1 MQLSSIQKKDG
12 VNMYIEST
20 AIVVMLVLNVIV
32 NIITLV
38 VLILFAIRR
47 PSYLSSQE
55 EILPKSSNKQQS
67 SVSKDD
73 AGVVFCR
80 NCDCKFDA
88 QHEVCP
94 NCKTPHDSKL

>member
-1 MQLSSIQKKDG
+1 
-12 VNMYIEST
+12 MYIEST
-20 AIVVMLVLNVIV
+20 AIIVMLVLNVIV

-38 VLILFAIRR
+38 VLILIAIRR
-47 PSYLSSQE
+47 PSFLSSTDE
-55 EILPKSSNKQQS
+55 VTPKSSNRQQPTL
-67 SVSKDD
+67 SKDD
-73 AGVVFCR
+73 TGVVFCR